1 MAGGRSEL
9 RPCACALERGDDG
22 AARQQQGGS
31 RAASTGVQRRGER
44 VAAVRALPRAQ
55 GGESQRGR
63 EREEREK
70 GSGERNK
77 SQRFD

>member
-1 MAGGRSEL
+1 MAQ
-9 RPCACALERGDDG
+9 RGS
-22 AARQQQGGS
+22 S

-44 VAAVRALPRAQ
+44 VAAARALPRAQ

-77 SQRFD
+77 SQRFDLVQTQDFQLKLEKF